1 MLDYRELRRPS
12 KGKDISLSE
21 ACFSDLEE
29 WANSVADQSGM
40 KTVRLKD
47 LSYYH
52 KRANEITDARFK
64 SVEDRIDRLERLA
77 DSGGLS
83 LADARRLAEELR
95 MNQRLQAATDDIT
108 TVQERIAAGMTQ
120 RLQSTN
126 EEIAKLQ
133 TQLATSAMTQLL
145 QANNDSAAV
154 QARIAAMTQAN
165 LNRRR

>member
-1 MLDYRELRRPS
+1 MANMLFREWKPS
-12 KGKDISLSE
+12 LNADKDISDSISLSE
-21 ACFSDLEE
+21 ACFSDLEK

-77 DSGGLS
+77 ESGALS
-83 LADARRLAEELR
+83 SADARRLVEELR
-95 MNQRLQAATDDIT
+95 MNQRLQA
-108 TVQERIAAGMTQ
+108 
-120 RLQSTN
+120 TN

-133 TQLATSAMTQLL
+133 AQIATSAMSQRL
-145 QANNDSAAV
+145 QATNEEI
-154 QARIAAMTQAN
+154 ARVREMIADATTQAN
-165 LNRRR
+165 FYRRR